1 MVARDAEAPQGDD
14 PYDVIIVGAGGAGAV
29 LAARLS
35 EDRWRRVLLLEAGPD
50 YRSADQPAEMASRN
64 PFNLLLP
71 AHFQRRYMF
80 NDLMARRTRRQQPR
94 LYWRGRGVGGST
106 AVNGQ
111 LAIRGVLDAF
121 DEWAAYGAHGWGS
134 ADVLPYFVGLENDL
148 TLGNQPFHGS
158 NGPIPVH
165 RAPLDEWGPV
175 DLALRDA
182 ALAAGHPWHDDL
194 NAPDATGVCTFAMNN
209 RDGRRASNNDAYLEP
224 ARHRHNLTI
233 IGDAMVDQVIF
244 AGHRAVG
251 LRVVLAGSTRD
262 VQGREIILC
271 AGAVHSPAILQR
283 SGIGPEAWLREAG
296 VPLRSDLPVGQGFF
310 DHPFVRLELKLHPE
324 YRASHP
330 DARHINC
337 CVKYSSGLPGAAF
350 NDMFICSVNHGGIG
364 VAQDMAQFGEAG
376 LHVMLYESRSRGT
389 VRITSAQPHMQ
400 PQVDENMLD
409 DAFDLARMRDGARR
423 IGALALT
430 PAFQRLCRD
439 IQLGSTG
446 RPLTDLLTGSDETVD
461 EWLLTDCNDSQHGAG
476 GCCMGPRGTMYGV
489 VDPDCRVHGFEALRV
504 IDASIMPRDCKA
516 NTALT
521 TIMIGEKM
529 AAHITRRAG

>member
-1 MVARDAEAPQGDD
+1 MASDD
-14 PYDVIIVGAGGAGAV
+14 RYDVIIVGAGGAGAV

-35 EDRWRRVLLLEAGPD
+35 QDARRRVLLLEAGPD
-50 YRSADQPAEMASRN
+50 YRSADQPAEMASQN

-80 NDLMARRTRRQQPR
+80 DDLMARRTRRQQPR
-94 LYWRGRGVGGST
+94 LYWRGKGVGGST

-121 DEWAAYGAHGWGS
+121 DEWAAYGATGWGS
-134 ADVLPYFVGLENDL
+134 ADVLPYFVGLEDDL
-148 TLGNQPFHGS
+148 TLGNRPFHGS
-158 NGPIPVH
+158 GGPIPVH
-165 RAPLDEWGPV
+165 RAPLTDWGPV

-182 ALAAGHPWHDDL
+182 ALASGHPWHDDL

-209 RDGRRASNNDAYLEP
+209 RNGRRASTNDAYLEP
-224 ARHRHNLTI
+224 ARHRPNLTI
-233 IGDAMVDQVIF
+233 VGDALVDRVKF
-244 AGHRAVG
+244 AGNRAVG
-251 LRVVLAGSTRD
+251 LRVVRAGDVRD
-262 VQGREIILC
+262 IQGGEIILC

-283 SGIGPEAWLREAG
+283 SGIGPAPWLREAG

-364 VAQDMAQFGEAG
+364 IAQDMAQFGEAG

-389 VRITSAQPHMQ
+389 VRITTAE
-400 PQVDENMLD
+400 PQRHPEVNENMLD

-423 IGALALT
+423 IGALAQD
-430 PAFQRLCRD
+430 PAFERVCRD

-446 RPLTDLLTGSDETVD
+446 RPLSDLLAGSDEAVD

-476 GCCMGPRGTMYGV
+476 GCCMGPKGTTYGV
-489 VDPDCRVHGFEALRV
+489 VDPACRVHGFEALRV

-529 AAHITRRAG
+529 AAHVARQGAGG